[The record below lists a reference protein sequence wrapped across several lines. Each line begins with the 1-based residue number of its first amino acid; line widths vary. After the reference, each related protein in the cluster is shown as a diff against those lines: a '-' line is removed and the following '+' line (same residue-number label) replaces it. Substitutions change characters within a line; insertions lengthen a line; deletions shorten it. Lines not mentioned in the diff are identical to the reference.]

1 MPNTKR
7 VALNLALQGGG
18 VHGAF
23 TWGVLDRLLEDEA
36 LDLRWVS
43 GTSAGAMNAVALASG
58 LAAGGR
64 QAARERLAALW
75 RGVGAFASRDMTRL
89 NPLLF
94 GLTRAAMGTM
104 NGIVSPY
111 EFNPLGV
118 DPLRQLVESL
128 IDFPA
133 LAAARADLD
142 LIIAATDVATG
153 RPRLFR
159 RAEISADVLLASAC
173 LPTLHH
179 AVEIDGRAYWD
190 GGFSANPDLLEIARA
205 SPVHDT
211 LMVILN
217 PLDVPATPKGARE
230 IAGAASRITFNQ
242 PLLRDVDAILAA
254 RAESGGWLRRR
265 TPARA
270 IAAHRFHM
278 IHAGRYTAAL
288 SHDSKSKPDGEL
300 IGYLYNVGRGET
312 EKWLATARDA
322 VGVRD
327 TADLGRRFGLPDFS
341 PQRRAVPIKVQA
353 AE

>member
-1 MPNTKR
+1 
-7 VALNLALQGGG
+7 
-18 VHGAF
+18 
-23 TWGVLDRLLEDEA
+23 
-36 LDLRWVS
+36 
-43 GTSAGAMNAVALASG
+43 
-58 LAAGGR
+58 
-64 QAARERLAALW
+64 
-75 RGVGAFASRDMTRL
+75 MTRL